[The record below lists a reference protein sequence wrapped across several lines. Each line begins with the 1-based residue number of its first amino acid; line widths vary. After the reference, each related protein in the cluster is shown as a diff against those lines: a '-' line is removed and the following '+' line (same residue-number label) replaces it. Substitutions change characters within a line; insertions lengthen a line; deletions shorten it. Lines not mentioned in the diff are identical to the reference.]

1 MTCNGI
7 WQIQVFLIKK
17 RYTLIQISIKYC
29 NFLCRNRQRIELQNI
44 WNKTLIMD
52 FNRIIKKLI
61 FSFEKIE
68 NLCDDLFCTG
78 NIVNNDQCIKPF
90 EQFLNNKPFDFFDL
104 GEINE
109 MMDLIHMELM
119 TLKKVLETLIMIFQ
133 FFIIKKIKTRTN
145 IIIKENSK
153 LFSKTEFIRDFKQ
166 QLKKW

>member
-29 NFLCRNRQRIELQNI
+29 NFLCRNHQRIELQNI
-44 WNKTLIMD
+44 LNKTLIMD

-78 NIVNNDQCIKPF
+78 NIVNNDQCIKTF
-90 EQFLNNKPFDFFDL
+90 EQFLNNEPFDFFDL

-109 MMDLIHMELM
+109 IMDLIHMELM
-119 TLKKVLETLIMIFQ
+119 TFKKVLEKLIMICQ
-133 FFIIKKIKTRTN
+133 FFIIKKIKTQTN